1 LLKKFPKLL
10 PKAVDVLLA
19 ALNEGDKKVA
29 LEIFRISGLSYRL
42 KKAPWPRFFG
52 SSRPCKV
59 KPRRRARGIFLE
71 VKNGSRTIFTSL
83 CGKPRYD
90 APILRGCRPL
100 HSRLQGRSNWAR
112 RKGLALRRG
121 FPFPTRRAWHYC
133 HEQQEMGGATNKKF
147 SRLI

>member
-29 LEIFRISGLSYRL
+29 LEIFQISGLSYRL

-59 KPRRRARGIFLE
+59 KPRRRARGVFFGGE
-71 VKNGSRTIFTSL
+71 KWFT
-83 CGKPRYD
+83 YYF
-90 APILRGCRPL
+90 
-100 HSRLQGRSNWAR
+100 H
-112 RKGLALRRG
+112 LALRQ
-121 FPFPTRRAWHYC
+121 A
-133 HEQQEMGGATNKKF
+133 EV
-147 SRLI
+147 